1 MTLPSYLIPNVP
13 YPHHFTIILHRSA
26 GKNKKLHR
34 LPSSSREAVTEKSRT
49 MTDFELKNLTNE
61 PSSDNLSLKNWTLP
75 EQKVTEK
82 VEEKKEEKKVEEK
95 KKEVKVLDGI
105 QSLVPQY
112 VRDMCKNNLI
122 SSELRVSYD
131 APTNQSTY
139 IYSITWEDQED
150 GPQEQVSTVVTKKVE
165 QEPKLEAVKT
175 VSSQK
180 IAAVVPVTAK
190 CDGPCKKEFPSNL
203 LSTIGR
209 CGHYLCSACYGIV
222 KETDGTV
229 GCSSRTC
236 FWKGASREESKKNY
250 EKDVCQK
257 QREKALDMNSRGIDV
272 KPASA
277 ASSIQELSS
286 KSTASMPITS
296 ETIQQSSVN
305 LKVISS
311 YKKPAEP
318 KAPIKVRLI
327 IVESSVAYGM
337 THTYIEK
344 PFKAGSSFVKVMR
357 RLLRRKR
364 RNPDLYLPKG
374 NIYYGLLKDNDKLG
388 MRRIRMTSYDSLT
401 IDDVPKLGE
410 RLVLIMDMD
419 NYVTKGVRIYLE

>member
-1 MTLPSYLIPNVP
+1 
-13 YPHHFTIILHRSA
+13 
-26 GKNKKLHR
+26 
-34 LPSSSREAVTEKSRT
+34 

-82 VEEKKEEKKVEEK
+82 VEEKKEEKKEEKVEEK
-95 KKEVKVLDGI
+95 KNVKVLDGI
-105 QSLVPQY
+105 QLLVPQY

-131 APTNQSTY
+131 APTQQSTY
-139 IYSITWEDQED
+139 TYSITWEDQED
-150 GPQEQVSTVVTKKVE
+150 GLQELQQFSTVVTKTVE
-165 QEPKLEAVKT
+165 PEPELKAVQT

-180 IAAVVPVTAK
+180 IAAVAPVTAK

-222 KETDGTV
+222 KNTDGTV
-229 GCSSRTC
+229 GCSSRQC
-236 FWKGASREESKKNY
+236 FWKGASREETKKNY

-277 ASSIQELSS
+277 ASSNQELSS
-286 KSTASMPITS
+286 NSTTSMPVTS
-296 ETIQQSSVN
+296 ETSSSQQSSGN

-318 KAPIKVRLI
+318 KAPVKVRLI

-364 RNPDLYLPKG
+364 RDPDLYLPKG
-374 NIYYGLLKDNDKLG
+374 NIYYGLLKDDDKLG

-401 IDDVPKLGE
+401 IDEVPKLGE

-419 NYVTKGVRIYLE
+419 NYVTKGNRIYVE

>member
-1 MTLPSYLIPNVP
+1 MTLPSYLIPNLP
-13 YPHHFTIILHRSA
+13 TTLHFTIILHRSA
-26 GKNKKLHR
+26 PEKNKKLHR

-75 EQKVTEK
+75 EQKVEEK

-150 GPQEQVSTVVTKKVE
+150 GTQEQVSTVVTKKVE
-165 QEPKLEAVKT
+165 QEPELKAVKT

-203 LSTIGR
+203 LSTIG
-209 CGHYLCSACYGIV
+209 
-222 KETDGTV
+222 
-229 GCSSRTC
+229 SS
-236 FWKGASREESKKNY
+236 
-250 EKDVCQK
+250 
-257 QREKALDMNSRGIDV
+257 NS
-272 KPASA
+272 
-277 ASSIQELSS
+277 
-286 KSTASMPITS
+286 TTSMPITS
-296 ETIQQSSVN
+296 ETSHQSSAN
-305 LKVISS
+305 MKVISS
-311 YKKPAEP
+311 YKKPAKP

-344 PFKAGSSFVKVMR
+344 PFKVGSSFVKVMR

-388 MRRIRMTSYDSLT
+388 MRRIRMTSYNSLT